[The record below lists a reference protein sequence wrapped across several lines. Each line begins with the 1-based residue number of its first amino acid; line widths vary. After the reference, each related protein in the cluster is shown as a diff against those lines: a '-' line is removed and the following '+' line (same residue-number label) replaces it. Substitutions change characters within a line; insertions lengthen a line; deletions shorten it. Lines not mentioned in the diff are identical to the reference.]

1 MERTGKRINEN
12 NLYIAERLYTK
23 KKISSSIRTVMV
35 LKAIHYARNCLK
47 STLGGLLG
55 PGDIKYKDVNSDGVI
70 DSYDKVVG
78 VGHPN
83 VPEIVY
89 GFGLN
94 IEYKGFYASVFFQGT
109 GNCSVLLG
117 GNTPKVGIHL
127 HGE

>member
-1 MERTGKRINEN
+1 
-12 NLYIAERLYTK
+12 
-23 KKISSSIRTVMV
+23 MV

-55 PGDIKYKDVNSDGVI
+55 PGDIKYKDVNGDGVI

-117 GNTPKVGIHL
+117 GNTPEGWYPFAWGSRPIQL
-127 HGE
+127 SYFRIGPLD